1 MNFQNT
7 RIFLQSLLTAAEF
20 GMGVKEIT
28 SNTGTDY
35 CLSRWPCLST
45 LILNMVL
52 HNLINNFR
60 IQVFINYWRFAL
72 FPCIC

>member
-1 MNFQNT
+1 
-7 RIFLQSLLTAAEF
+7 
-20 GMGVKEIT
+20 MGVKETT

-35 CLSRWPCLST
+35 CLSRLPCLSR

-60 IQVFINYWRFAL
+60 IQVFINVL
-72 FPCIC
+72 EICFVSMHLLKSLRPRQRYVSFQGV